1 MAAITLDDDQSQSKS
16 GDPKVADPKDSRK
29 EDTAEGDTTDT
40 TKGEGSGEEHQEDQ
54 NAGEAALEID
64 LSGLTQDDE
73 GNLVIQVDPE
83 DPSFGVFKGKDLNEL
98 FQNVLKGK
106 RDSEVYI
113 RQLKA
118 SGLDSKGFRG
128 KGKVGEDDAPDVK
141 FPDFDEILA
150 NQVTRSKLPAE
161 MFRWTKEQWREFEQE
176 NGAVETMEV
185 RSQLKDVVKAAEIR
199 YAEENVRALNDMS
212 LEEETRTV
220 HDLLV
225 DSGVDVSKFDY
236 DTVLEGVYGDSKNFT
251 KNGVLKH
258 GRIVAAAARE
268 VNKLTKTQV
277 STKVEK
283 DVKTKIAEN
292 LANKRG
298 VRSEGAS
305 KAPFKSPQTAAPKN
319 TQEAMN
325 EILRELR
332 GKS

>member
-1 MAAITLDDDQSQSKS
+1 MPAITIDDDKSPSKS
-16 GDPKVADPKDSRK
+16 GAENAEPKESRK
-29 EDTAEGDTTDT
+29 DEPEEGDTAGA
-40 TKGEGSGEEHQEDQ
+40 TKGEATGEEHQE
-54 NAGEAALEID
+54 EPAATELEVD
-64 LSGLTQDDE
+64 LSGLTQDEE
-73 GNLVIQVDPE
+73 GNFVVQVDPE

-98 FQNVLKGK
+98 FQNILKGK

-118 SGLDSKGFRG
+118 SGLDSKGYRG
-128 KGKVGEDDAPDVK
+128 KSKVGEDDAPDVK
-141 FPDFDEILA
+141 FPDFDEILGD
-150 NQVTRSKLPAE
+150 QVKRSRLPGE

-185 RSQLKDVVKAAEIR
+185 RQQLKDVVKTAEIR
-199 YAEENVRALNDMS
+199 YAEENVKSLNDLS
-212 LEEETRTV
+212 LAEETNTV

-236 DTVLEGVYGDSKNFT
+236 DAVLEGVYADSKNFN
-251 KNGVLKH
+251 KSGVLRH
-258 GRIVAAAARE
+258 GRIVAAAAKA
-268 VNKLTKTQV
+268 VNAITKTTV

-305 KAPFKSPQTAAPKN
+305 KAPFKSSQSAPPKN
-319 TQEAMN
+319 TQDAMN
-325 EILRELR
+325 QILQDL
-332 GKS
+332 KSKKA